1 MKKYKI
7 TVRIN
12 GIKKQV
18 IVEARSLA
26 EAEAIGWSMFD
37 VDDLW
42 VEEVE

>member
-18 IVEARSLA
+18 IVEARSRA

>member
-12 GIKKQV
+12 GIQKHV

-26 EAEAIGWSMFD
+26 EAEQIGWSMFD
-37 VDDLW
+37 VEDMW
-42 VEEVE
+42 VREVE